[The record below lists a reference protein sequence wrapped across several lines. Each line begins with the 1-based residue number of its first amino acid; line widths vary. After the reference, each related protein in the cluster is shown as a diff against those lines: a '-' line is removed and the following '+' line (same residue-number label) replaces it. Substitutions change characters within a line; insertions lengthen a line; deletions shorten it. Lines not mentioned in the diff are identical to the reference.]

1 MKENEIRADCVV
13 DVVQPGSHVAF
24 YAPPESFEM
33 LYLYYVIESGIASE
47 SMCDDYNHVI
57 EKGMKDLK
65 CNELPWKEIRE
76 EG

>member
-1 MKENEIRADCVV
+1 M
-13 DVVQPGSHVAF
+13 AF

-33 LYLYYVIESGIASE
+33 LCLYYVIESGIASE